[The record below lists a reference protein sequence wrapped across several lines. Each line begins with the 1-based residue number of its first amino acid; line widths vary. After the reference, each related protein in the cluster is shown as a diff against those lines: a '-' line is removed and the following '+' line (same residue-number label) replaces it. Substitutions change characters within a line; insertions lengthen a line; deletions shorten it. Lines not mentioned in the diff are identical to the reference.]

1 MSTYIK
7 NRQILSRLM
16 RYLKLLE
23 KEANSKISRWK
34 KIIKFRAEINETK
47 SWTFKKIN
55 KIDKPLTNLMK
66 RSINTCKLIKIEMKR
81 VHHNKSDK
89 IQKNM

>member
-34 KIIKFRAEINETK
+34 KIIKFRAEMNE
-47 SWTFKKIN
+47 
-55 KIDKPLTNLMK
+55 
-66 RSINTCKLIKIEMKR
+66 R
-81 VHHNKSDK
+81 
-89 IQKNM
+89 